1 MFLVIFL
8 GESNPEVGRQGVGVG
23 LFPLRRSGNSLR
35 VSKQDFAPDS
45 GLGGGE
51 RRGGP
56 HGGGVSREQSVK
68 RRRMWVTLLTLEWGS
83 QSVQG
88 KRGGRIVGLGRE
100 DSVGADCKN
109 AE

>member
-1 MFLVIFL
+1 MLLTQVW
-8 GESNPEVGRQGVGVG
+8 GEGREGVV
-23 LFPLRRSGNSLR
+23 LT
-35 VSKQDFAPDS
+35 
-45 GLGGGE
+45 
-51 RRGGP
+51 
-56 HGGGVSREQSVK
+56 GGGVSREQSVK